1 MDELDEIEKEA
12 LQQAM
17 SATDLKDRA
26 QALEVAKAV
35 SEKRKIMEE
44 TRKTK
49 FDADELSS
57 EKKFARTKHWGAAMT
72 PLLAVFLTGA
82 ALVLQSWQFRAS
94 AALQTQANEESQW
107 RDAIK
112 NVSFKDPGA
121 TMVSAF
127 GMHSFFDSPRY
138 STQARIVAATLLP
151 HVDNSDGFD
160 TIYFDLT
167 DTTDESNQAH
177 IIAISKTL
185 FNLQMELYRVNVLTN
200 RPTRIDLQTLTEM
213 LGDDDPPDFIQRDAA
228 SRRQA
233 AANAWML
240 DSASDGLN
248 DIWSVKKSA
257 TPRGTDLSGV
267 ILENGNFGGLDFSNA
282 VLQGGA
288 LYNADFT
295 GAKFTGAVFR
305 RKLVSDAILDG
316 SDLSGVLDFAESKWE
331 RSTWWNAKC
340 ISPELLDYL
349 EKNDATASPENKQ
362 AGKAIPCH

>member
-1 MDELDEIEKEA
+1 LDELEAIEKKA
-12 LQQAM
+12 LEQAM

-26 QALEVAKAV
+26 QALEIAKVA

-44 TRKTK
+44 TRKTR
-49 FDADELSS
+49 FDADELSR
-57 EKKFARTKHWGAAMT
+57 EKKFARTKHWAATVT

-82 ALVLQSWQFRAS
+82 ALVVQSWQFKAS

-138 STQARIVAATLLP
+138 SIQARIVAATLLP

-160 TIYFDLT
+160 NIYFDLT
-167 DTTDESNQAH
+167 DTADESNQAH

-185 FNLQMELYRVNVLTN
+185 FNSQMDLYRVNVLTN
-200 RPTRIDLQTLTEM
+200 RPTLLEFQTLKEM
-213 LGDDDPPDFIQRDAA
+213 LGDDDPPGFIQGDAT

-233 AANAWML
+233 IANAWML

-257 TPRGTDLSGV
+257 APRATDLGGV
-267 ILENGNFGGLDFSNA
+267 ILENGDFGGLDFSDA

-288 LYNADFT
+288 FYNADFS

-305 RKLVSDAILDG
+305 RRLVSYAILDG
-316 SDLSGVLDFAESKWE
+316 TDLSGVLDFAESKWE
-331 RSTWWNAKC
+331 RSNWWNAKC
-340 ISPELLDYL
+340 ISQELLDYL

-362 AGKAIPCH
+362 AGKAISCH